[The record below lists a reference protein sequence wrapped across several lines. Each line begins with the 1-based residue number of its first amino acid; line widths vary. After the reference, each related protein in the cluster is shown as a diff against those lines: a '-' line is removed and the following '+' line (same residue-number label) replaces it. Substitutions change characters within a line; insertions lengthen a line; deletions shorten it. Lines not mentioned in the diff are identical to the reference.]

1 MPKPRRL
8 GATKTPFVEEYTTR
22 SPTPIS
28 PARGRSRPAIERS
41 VVVLPQP
48 LGPSSVNSFPSG
60 TSKLTSCA
68 ARTIWPRSLGYSV
81 NSPATLSTRFSGSLL
96 DSEFLAEPLGEH
108 HQDEERQD
116 EQHPQRRQLHVLAV
130 LPQFPDG
137 DRQPLGPRAVEQD
150 RAGELADR
158 DDHHVDPARD
168 EAWLEQGQDDA
179 AKRRAPGGAAH
190 RRGFLELLVDLQH
203 GSGVVAESIG
213 HKTGD
218 VGDEHDP
225 DRSVDADVEIQ
236 VEDHD
241 RKPEHESRKNH
252 RQRGD
257 VVEEPASGELG
268 L

>member
-48 LGPSSVNSFPSG
+48 LGPSSVKSFPCG

-68 ARTIWPRSLGYSV
+68 ALTIWPRSLGYSV
-81 NSPATLSTRFSGSLL
+81 KRPWTFSTRFSASLL
-96 DSEFLAEPLGEH
+96 DSEFLAQPLGEH

-116 EQHPQRRQLHVLAV
+116 EEHSQRRQPPLLAV

-137 DRQPLGPRAVEQD
+137 DRQDLGTRAVEQD

-168 EAWLEQGQDDA
+168 KPRLEQGEDDT
-179 AKRRAPGGAAH
+179 AKRG
-190 RRGFLELLVDLQH
+190 
-203 GSGVVAESIG
+203 
-213 HKTGD
+213 
-218 VGDEHDP
+218 
-225 DRSVDADVEIQ
+225 
-236 VEDHD
+236 
-241 RKPEHESRKNH
+241 
-252 RQRGD
+252 
-257 VVEEPASGELG
+257 
-268 L
+268 

>member
-8 GATKTPFVEEYTTR
+8 GATKTFRADEYTTR
-22 SPTPIS
+22 SPTLIS

-60 TSKLTSCA
+60 TSKVTSCA
-68 ARTIWPRSLGYSV
+68 ALTIWPRSLGYSV
-81 NSPATLSTRFSGSLL
+81 NSPSTFSTRFSGSFL
-96 DSEFLAEPLGEH
+96 DAEFLAHELGHH
-108 HQDEERQD
+108 HQNKERQD
-116 EQHPQRRQLHVLAV
+116 KKHPQRRQLHELAV

-137 DRQPLGPRAVEQD
+137 DRQHLGARAVEQD

-168 EAWLEQGQDDA
+168 KPRLEQGEDHA
-179 AKRRAPGGAAH
+179 AKRGAPGGAAH
-190 RRGFLELLVDLQH
+190 RRGFLQLLVDLQH
-203 GSGVVAESIG
+203 RRGVITQTVG

-225 DRSVDADVEIQ
+225 DRAVD
-236 VEDHD
+236 
-241 RKPEHESRKNH
+241 
-252 RQRGD
+252 
-257 VVEEPASGELG
+257 
-268 L
+268 